1 MRLVRSDTAI
11 ATTMALNAN
20 EMYVCVRNVVRP
32 GRVRGVPA
40 DVAATA
46 ETMSAVSAA
55 DIAQS
60 SAVFMPM
67 AREIPLAPWLC

>member
-1 MRLVRSDTAI
+1 MSDTAI

-20 EMYVCVRNVVRP
+20 EMYVCVRIVVRP

-60 SAVFMPM
+60 SAVFIPM
-67 AREIPLAPWLC
+67 AREIPLAPWRC